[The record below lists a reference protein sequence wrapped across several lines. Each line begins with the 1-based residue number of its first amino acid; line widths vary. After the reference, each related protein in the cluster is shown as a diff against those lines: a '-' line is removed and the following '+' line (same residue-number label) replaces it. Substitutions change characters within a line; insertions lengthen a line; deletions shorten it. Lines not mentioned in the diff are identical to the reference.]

1 VYAHNCVLIRIYNYY
16 CYYIY
21 THSQRETW
29 EETFDF
35 GNGRYGV
42 RVNLPFHQSID
53 SFFFHQWFIS
63 GCFSHRMEH
72 VCLWS
77 PVRRSNCTYLIP
89 NRRLFP
95 KMEVPQIIRCFI
107 GFSIVNHSFV
117 GTSILGTFWLSL
129 KTGP

>member
-72 VCLWS
+72 AFLWKKLPDYGTIRTLKIADRS
-77 PVRRSNCTYLIP
+77 HLVSSAAVMPIVRIW
-89 NRRLFP
+89 FP
-95 KMEVPQIIRCFI
+95 INMEV
-107 GFSIVNHSFV
+107 S
-117 GTSILGTFWLSL
+117 
-129 KTGP
+129 

>member
-53 SFFFHQWFIS
+53 RFFSTNRLSQGVFLIAWSMFASGLQCGGPIVRIWFPI
-63 GCFSHRMEH
+63 GGYFLKWR
-72 VCLWS
+72 
-77 PVRRSNCTYLIP
+77 Y
-89 NRRLFP
+89 P
-95 KMEVPQIIRCFI
+95 KSSV
-107 GFSIVNHSFV
+107 V
-117 GTSILGTFWLSL
+117 L
-129 KTGP
+129 